1 MKSLFFCLIRNEYRK
16 EANQAFN
23 QKMMAAHLGQIEYPK
38 IRTFAKKFDAFS
50 TNSVYRDLEQAEKW
64 YTFF

>member
-1 MKSLFFCLIRNEYRK
+1 MYNVLFFLYRSEYRK
-16 EANQAFN
+16 EATKAFN
-23 QKMMAAHLGQIEYPK
+23 QKMVAAHLGQIEYPK

-64 YTFF
+64 